1 MATTKLSAT
10 KSTSR
15 AINYAEKRAV
25 EKSGLNCDVDYAKSS
40 FKASRELY
48 GKTDG
53 NQGHVIIQ
61 SFKPGEVTPE
71 QCNQLGLAL
80 AEKLAPN
87 HQVAVYTHADTDHVH
102 NHIMINSIDL
112 ETGKKFNNN
121 KQALRNVRN
130 FNDEVCMEHGL
141 SVPEKDTARLRYTQ
155 TEKAIADPN
164 TKSTA
169 QYSWKDEIR
178 EAIDQSQATNIDEFK
193 DHLNQHGIEIERVT
207 PKSITYRHVAEDKK
221 VRGRKLGEDYNKGGI
236 EDGFERQI
244 QRRRQQERASDTDI
258 QPKRRTSNRDEA
270 TERDTGV
277 TQADWDQFA
286 QDTNE
291 LERRRQ
297 AAESARLVDEKARR
311 DREERA
317 RAKQASQRIM
327 TQKRFISVAKHYIER
342 INNDNLKQDFQT
354 AIQEELEDVKAD
366 THKAM
371 EQLQTNQAELR
382 QENNDY
388 KKMIDE
394 RIKHNETA
402 VKQYDQVIQRLTKG
416 ITAMFFIVA
425 LVMIAFLALSPLGDW
440 LGVQHFYEWLNYV
453 MKTGHSAW
461 RYFMLIFYL
470 VPYVLF
476 GGLMYVILK
485 AYERL

>member
-61 SFKPGEVTPE
+61 SFKPDEVTPE
-71 QCNQLGLAL
+71 QCNQLGLEL
-80 AEKLAPN
+80 AEKFAPN
-87 HQVAVYTHADTDHVH
+87 HQVAVYTHNDTDHVH
-102 NHIMINSIDL
+102 NHIVINSIDL

-121 KQALRNVRN
+121 KQALRDLRD
-130 FNDEVCMEHGL
+130 FNDDVCREHGL

-178 EAIDQSQATNIDEFK
+178 EAIDQSQATNMDEFK
-193 DHLNQHGIEIERVT
+193 DHLSQYGIEIARVT
-207 PKSITYRHVAEDKK
+207 PKSITYRHLDEDKK
-221 VRGRKLGEDYNKGGI
+221 VRGRRLGEDYNKGGI

-244 QRRRQQERASDTDI
+244 QRQQQEREYDNDI
-258 QPKRRTSNRDEA
+258 QPKRPTSNRDEP
-270 TERDTGV
+270 TQRDTGV
-277 TQADWDQFA
+277 TQSDWDKFA

-297 AAESARLVDEKARR
+297 AAESARLADEKARR
-311 DREERA
+311 DREERE
-317 RAKQASQRIM
+317 RAEQASRTI
-327 TQKRFISVAKHYIER
+327 ID
-342 INNDNLKQDFQT
+342 NDRDHGL
-354 AIQEELEDVKAD
+354 EL
-366 THKAM
+366 
-371 EQLQTNQAELR
+371 
-382 QENNDY
+382 
-388 KKMIDE
+388 
-394 RIKHNETA
+394 
-402 VKQYDQVIQRLTKG
+402 
-416 ITAMFFIVA
+416 
-425 LVMIAFLALSPLGDW
+425 
-440 LGVQHFYEWLNYV
+440 
-453 MKTGHSAW
+453 
-461 RYFMLIFYL
+461 
-470 VPYVLF
+470 
-476 GGLMYVILK
+476 
-485 AYERL
+485 

>member
-71 QCNQLGLAL
+71 QCNQLGLTL

-87 HQVAVYTHADTDHVH
+87 HQVVVYTHNDTDHVH
-102 NHIMINSIDL
+102 NHIVINAINL

-121 KQALRNVRN
+121 KQALRDLRN
-130 FNDEVCMEHGL
+130 FNDEVCLEHGL

-178 EAIDQSQATNIDEFK
+178 EAIDQSQATNMDEFK
-193 DHLNQHGIEIERVT
+193 AHLNQHDIVIERVT
-207 PKSITYRHVAEDKK
+207 PKSITYRHLTEDKK

-244 QRRRQQERASDTDI
+244 QRQQQAERDAGTDV
-258 QPKRRTSNRDEA
+258 QLKRRTSHRDES

-277 TQADWDQFA
+277 TQSDWDKFA

-297 AAESARLVDEKARR
+297 VAESARLADEKARR

-317 RAKQASQRIM
+317 REKQASRTIINDD
-327 TQKRFISVAKHYIER
+327 RDHGIE
-342 INNDNLKQDFQT
+342 L
-354 AIQEELEDVKAD
+354 
-366 THKAM
+366 
-371 EQLQTNQAELR
+371 
-382 QENNDY
+382 
-388 KKMIDE
+388 
-394 RIKHNETA
+394 
-402 VKQYDQVIQRLTKG
+402 
-416 ITAMFFIVA
+416 
-425 LVMIAFLALSPLGDW
+425 
-440 LGVQHFYEWLNYV
+440 
-453 MKTGHSAW
+453 
-461 RYFMLIFYL
+461 
-470 VPYVLF
+470 
-476 GGLMYVILK
+476 
-485 AYERL
+485 